1 MLLAFLFIAGAALF
15 RFLAL
20 DHQSL
25 WNDEL
30 FSLHL
35 AKLPVSK
42 IPEELGQS
50 YFHPPLYF
58 VLLHFV
64 VKWFG
69 TNEWALRFL
78 SAFFGSITVGAIYIA
93 TRKMFGEESAMW
105 ASLFCLIAPFHVAYS
120 QEARPYALAGFLSV
134 LSLFALYQ
142 AWIKKRPAYYTLYII
157 LAVAS
162 LYVHHWVA
170 FLLAAQVL
178 FVLIDGILR
187 CESLKLPL
195 IAGFTLAMLYA
206 PLVETVLHQAERVA
220 ASPWWWVEPA
230 SLEHLVWT
238 GLAFSGSYF
247 KLASGVFDSPF
258 AVEFLTGMLFLILLV
273 LGMLAA
279 RKRDERSMRLVLASS
294 LGTIAIAFLL
304 SFFRPEAYLWYRYP
318 VIVFPMFCIALG
330 VGLSYIPFVR
340 FRLIV
345 ASAFVILSGIGT
357 FRYYHWD
364 KANAKSVAVF
374 VETIAASDSDVVIRP
389 VYFEE
394 LFNYYYRGKA
404 RQVNEGSIDS
414 SITPAIQNVNR
425 FVLITLDIPNEV
437 RDYINSHY
445 EKVLEQHFPGEA
457 HMGVLV
463 GVYRKKTAFHSS
475 SEIRFFKIMSEQ
487 ENGGDSW
494 HLSRRNLSC
503 FRVKSSWMSICPESK
518 FVLNSWVRKTSGGG
532 LTKRTTA

>member
-1 MLLAFLFIAGAALF
+1 MDRSDTARPILLTFLFIAGAALF
-15 RFLAL
+15 RFLAP

-35 AKLPVSK
+35 AKLPISK
-42 IPEELGQS
+42 IPGELGQS

-78 SAFFGSITVGAIYIA
+78 SAFFGSITVGAIYVTA
-93 TRKMFGEESAMW
+93 RRMFSEESAMW

-142 AWIKKRPAYYTLYII
+142 AWIKKCPAYYPLYVL

-162 LYVHHWVA
+162 LYVHHWVI

-187 CESLKLPL
+187 RESLKFPV
-195 IAGFTLAMLYA
+195 IAGFALALLYA
-206 PLVETVLHQAERVA
+206 PLVGTVLHQTERVA

-230 SLEHLVWT
+230 RLKHLLWT

-247 KLASGVFDSPF
+247 KIASGVFGSPF
-258 AVEFLTGMLFLILLV
+258 AVEFLTGFLFFILLIL
-273 LGMLAA
+273 GILAA

-294 LGTIAIAFLL
+294 LGTIALAFVV
-304 SFFRPEAYLWYRYP
+304 SVFRPEAYLWYRYP
-318 VIVFPMFCIALG
+318 VIVFPIFCIALG
-330 VGLSYIPFVR
+330 VGLSYVPFVR
-340 FRLIV
+340 VRLLV
-345 ASAFVILSGIGT
+345 ASALVILSGFGT
-357 FRYYHWD
+357 FRYYQWD
-364 KANAKSVAVF
+364 KANAKSVAMF

-389 VYFEE
+389 AYFEE

-404 RQVNEGSIDS
+404 RQVNEGSVDS
-414 SITPAIQNVNR
+414 SIAPAIQNVDR
-425 FVLITLDIPNEV
+425 FVLITLDIPSEV
-437 RDYINSHY
+437 RDYIDSHY

-457 HMGVLV
+457 HMGILV
-463 GVYRKKTAFHSS
+463 GVYRKKTALHSS
-475 SEIRFFKIMSEQ
+475 SEIRLLEIMPEQ

-494 HLSRRNLSC
+494 HLLQRSLSC
-503 FRVKSSWMSICPESK
+503 FRVESSRMSICQESK
-518 FVLNSWVRKTSGGG
+518 FVLNS
-532 LTKRTTA
+532 